1 MSAAKPPPGSPVQQ
15 RGSSTATGLDGAVT
29 LVNSTTVRF
38 RPIEL
43 GDADALAAMFA
54 RLTSESRRR
63 RFLSSKGDLSPRELT
78 YFTDVDHVNH
88 EAIVAIDEQRGTIAG
103 EARYASLPGLAGIAD
118 FAIVVADELQHMRL
132 GTGLAARLMERARV
146 NGMTRLT
153 ATTSWENAPARALLW
168 RLGFDARASAGH
180 EIELELVVPRARVR
194 SRRPGSALMA
204 TNLP

>member
-1 MSAAKPPPGSPVQQ
+1 MSAAKPPSGSPVQQ
-15 RGSSTATGLDGAVT
+15 PGGSTATRLDDAVT
-29 LVNSTTVRF
+29 LVDSTAVRF

-54 RLTSESRRR
+54 RLTPESRRR

-88 EAIVAIDEQRGTIAG
+88 EAIVAIDEERGTIVG

-118 FAIVVADELQHMRL
+118 FAIIVADELQHMRL

-153 ATTSWENAPARALLW
+153 ATTLWENAPARALLW
-168 RLGFDARASAGH
+168 RLGFYARASAGH

-194 SRRPGSALMA
+194 SRRPGSALM
-204 TNLP
+204 TPNWP

>member
-1 MSAAKPPPGSPVQQ
+1 MSAAKPPSGSPVQQ
-15 RGSSTATGLDGAVT
+15 RDGSTAAGLDDAVT
-29 LVNSTTVRF
+29 LVNSTTVRV
-38 RPIEL
+38 RPIDL
-43 GDADALAAMFA
+43 GDADALAVMFA
-54 RLTSESRRR
+54 RLTPESRRR

-88 EAIVAIDEQRGTIAG
+88 EAIVAIDEQCGTIVG

-118 FAIVVADELQHMRL
+118 FAIVVSDELQHMRL
-132 GTGLAARLMERARV
+132 GTGLAAQLVERARV

-168 RLGFDARASAGH
+168 RLGFYARASAGH

-194 SRRPGSALMA
+194 AGGRAL
-204 TNLP
+204 P

>member
-1 MSAAKPPPGSPVQQ
+1 MSAAKPPSGSPVQQ
-15 RGSSTATGLDGAVT
+15 RGGSTATRLDDAVT
-29 LVNSTTVRF
+29 LVDSTTVRF

-54 RLTSESRRR
+54 RLTPESRRR

-88 EAIVAIDEQRGTIAG
+88 EAIVAIDEERGTIVG

-118 FAIVVADELQHMRL
+118 FAIIVADELQHMRL

-153 ATTSWENAPARALLW
+153 ATTLWENAPARALLW
-168 RLGFDARASAGH
+168 RLGFYARASAGH

-194 SRRPGSALMA
+194 SRRPGSALM
-204 TNLP
+204 TPNWP

>member
-1 MSAAKPPPGSPVQQ
+1 MSAAKPPSGSPVQQ
-15 RGSSTATGLDGAVT
+15 PGGSTATRLDDAVT
-29 LVNSTTVRF
+29 LVDSTTVRF

-54 RLTSESRRR
+54 RLTPESRRR

-88 EAIVAIDEQRGTIAG
+88 EAIVAIDEERGTIVG

-153 ATTSWENAPARALLW
+153 ATTLWENAPARALLW
-168 RLGFDARASAGH
+168 RLGFYARASAGH

-194 SRRPGSALMA
+194 SRRPGSALM
-204 TNLP
+204 TPNWP